1 MKSTRLFLILALS
14 VIVFATACKEDSND
28 DTTSTAVLA
37 ALAAAAANTGDNPTC
52 GVVNFGAA
60 IADVPAIGA
69 TGAVRPVQFKSGA
82 QFIGVALLLNAAVGA
97 EYVVTYPN
105 GAAGGQSAYNDFTCP
120 IDQGPTNNDTVPGAK
135 LTTGAQGATSQT
147 FTVNQAG
154 SYSIVFTYVADP
166 GSTITIQKT
175 K

>member
-1 MKSTRLFLILALS
+1 MKSTRILLVLTLS
-14 VIVFATACKEDSND
+14 LAVFATGCKEDSD
-28 DTTSTAVLA
+28 DESTTTALLA
-37 ALAAAAANTGDNPTC
+37 ALAAAAGATGDNPSC
-52 GVVNFGAA
+52 GVLNFGAA
-60 IADVPAIGA
+60 IADVPAIGP

-97 EYVVTYPN
+97 EYVVSYPN

-147 FTVNQAG
+147 FTVNEAG
-154 SYSIVFTYVADP
+154 NYSIVFTYLADP

>member
-1 MKSTRLFLILALS
+1 MKSTRILLVLTLS
-14 VIVFATACKEDSND
+14 LAVFANGCKADSDDDATTTAL
-28 DTTSTAVLA
+28 LA
-37 ALAAAAANTGDNPTC
+37 ALAVAGANTGDNATC
-52 GVVNFGAA
+52 GVVNFGAP

-105 GAAGGQSAYNDFTCP
+105 GAAGGQSAYNDFSCP

-154 SYSIVFTYVADP
+154 SYSIVFTYLADP

>member
-1 MKSTRLFLILALS
+1 MKPTRLFLLLTLS
-14 VIVFATACKEDSND
+14 LVIFATTCKEDSD
-28 DTTSTAVLA
+28 DETTTTALLA
-37 ALAAAAANTGDNPTC
+37 ALALAGANTGDNPTC
-52 GVVNFGAA
+52 GVVNFGAP

-69 TGAVRPVQFKSGA
+69 TGAVRPVQFKSGV

-120 IDQGPTNNDTVPGAK
+120 IDQGPTNNDTVPGSK

-147 FTVNQAG
+147 FTVNEAG
-154 SYSIVFTYVADP
+154 NYSIVFTYLADP
-166 GSTITIQKT
+166 GTTITIQKT